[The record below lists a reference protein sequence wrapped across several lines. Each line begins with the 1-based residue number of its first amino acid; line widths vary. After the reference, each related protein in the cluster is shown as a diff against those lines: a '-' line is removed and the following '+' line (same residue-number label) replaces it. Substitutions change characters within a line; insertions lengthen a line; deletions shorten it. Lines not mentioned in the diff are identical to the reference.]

1 MSHNRLVF
9 HGLEELKA
17 DLRNLPAELASE
29 ASQIVV
35 ESANGAATEI
45 VATYPERTRNLK
57 RGVKVQMLT
66 GSVFFVGAVVK
77 NTAKHAWIFENGT
90 QARHTAL
97 GANRGAMPAGRVFVP
112 TVLRWR
118 RRMYE
123 QLTAL
128 LERHGL
134 RVTGRAS

>member
-66 GSVFFVGAVVK
+66 GTRFFVGAVVK